1 MKDGS
6 KADVTLNIYAR
17 RLAIRYL
24 EDNDECFVYLS
35 SCIGKSELP
44 SATVKIIKDGV
55 ITSTTIEFNKTPF
68 ELVEELD
75 LNKPIYAKLMS
86 QGYRIITYMIFEL
99 QHILGLCL
107 KPQPAHI

>member
-1 MKDGS
+1 MAKDGS
-6 KADVTLNIYAR
+6 KADVSLNLYAR
-17 RLAIRYL
+17 KLALSYL

-44 SATVKIIKDGV
+44 SATVKTIKDGV

-75 LNKPIYAKLMS
+75 LNKPIYAS
-86 QGYRIITYMIFEL
+86 
-99 QHILGLCL
+99 LCR
-107 KPQPAHI
+107 KGIV